1 MLRSELI
8 LPLSMVNRSQR
19 LDSSDVLI
27 IIDTIGSDN
36 KMLFDPN
43 SNILYALFN
52 KLGHLRQCAVSVAVI
67 CWS

>member
-8 LPLSMVNRSQR
+8 LPLSMVNGSQR

-27 IIDTIGSDN
+27 IIVVIDSDD
-36 KMLFDPN
+36 KMLFDLN
-43 SNILYALFN
+43 SNILCALFN